1 MDVELV
7 FIFTICVGLFALSN
21 FKKKLNTKLKNK
33 IRSNWIDMVEL

>member
-21 FKKKLNTKLKNK
+21 LKKKLNTKIKNAV
-33 IRSNWIDMVEL
+33 ME